1 MFAVAG
7 SDEYTTRLYDIRK
20 YKWDG
25 SADFGQPA
33 DYICPQHLI
42 GDELVGIT
50 GLAFSEET
58 ELLATYNDE
67 FIYLF
72 AKDMGL
78 GPNPNFASPVYMD
91 SDADEMKSDRSITA

>member
-7 SDEYTTRLYDIRK
+7 SDEYTTRLYDICK

-33 DYICPQHLI
+33 DYFCPQHLI

-50 GLAFSEET
+50 GLAFSEES

-67 FIYLF
+67 FIYISF
-72 AKDMGL
+72 RKGYGIRA
-78 GPNPNFASPVYMD
+78 
-91 SDADEMKSDRSITA
+91 RSKFCLSSIYGQ